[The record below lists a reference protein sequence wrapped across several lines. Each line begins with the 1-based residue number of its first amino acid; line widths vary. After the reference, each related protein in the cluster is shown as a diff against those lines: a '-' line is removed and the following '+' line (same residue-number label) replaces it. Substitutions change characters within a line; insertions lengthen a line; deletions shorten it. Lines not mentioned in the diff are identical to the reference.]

1 LSHLSNVGRSPN
13 TQKAYA
19 TDLKDYFQFLDQQ
32 QIDWRTPSLEVIGEW
47 TAWLRSPTD
56 AAKTVVALSPR
67 RPRCGPATVS
77 RKLSAVSAFYEF
89 HVRHGLDLGRLEP
102 MRQAWDGRRTGGSW
116 KPFLTDIGPPRQRRR
131 QIHAV
136 AEGNGQ
142 FRMVQTNTTVLH
154 KLDRIIDQLTEGD
167 P

>member
-1 LSHLSNVGRSPN
+1 MRVQRVVLPEDQGVSWTVLGADRADRIVVVASSNVGPSPS

-32 QIDWRTPSLEVIGEW
+32 QIDWRAPSLEVIGEW

-56 AAKTVVALSPR
+56 ATKTVVALSPR

-89 HVRHGLDLGRLEP
+89 HARHGLDVGRLEP
-102 MRQAWDGRRTGGSW
+102 MRQALDGRRTGGS
-116 KPFLTDIGPPRQRRR
+116 
-131 QIHAV
+131 
-136 AEGNGQ
+136 
-142 FRMVQTNTTVLH
+142 
-154 KLDRIIDQLTEGD
+154 
-167 P
+167 